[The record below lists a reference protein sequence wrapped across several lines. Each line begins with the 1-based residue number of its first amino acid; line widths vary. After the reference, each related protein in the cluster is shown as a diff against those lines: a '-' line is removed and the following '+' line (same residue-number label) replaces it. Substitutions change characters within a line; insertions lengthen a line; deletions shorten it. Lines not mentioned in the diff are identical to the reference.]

1 METSLLWAL
10 DPACVDV
17 SRLPSVD
24 DVGPH
29 FAMGPNAREANR
41 RTGERMVADEVAW
54 LGDKGRELLAA
65 YERDRPTR
73 RLSTFEDVEVLWET
87 VVRPRFGEFRTM
99 QSDWSVAPVP
109 EGSVWRT
116 NAAIPDRS

>member
-1 METSLLWAL
+1 MHELAATLEAS
-10 DPACVDV
+10 
-17 SRLPSVD
+17 
-24 DVGPH
+24 
-29 FAMGPNAREANR
+29 NAILTENNVLRREEHNDREANR